1 MSEKNR
7 GYKANL
13 HQPSL
18 IGGDGDDSL
27 EGGDGND
34 SLIGGNGDDFLF
46 GQNGDDTLFGQTGND
61 TLHGGQG
68 NDILEGGAQNDTLN
82 GNDGNDTLRGGAQ
95 NDILNGNDGNDIL
108 EGGSQNDQ
116 LKGHDGNDL
125 LFGQLGN
132 DTLKGGDG
140 DDSLEGDDG
149 DDSLN
154 GNEGD
159 DSSNITLG
167 DNQGLGTINND
178 DNATININ
186 NVTIVEGDNGTTNA
200 VFTVS
205 LSNPVNEVV
214 TVDYTT
220 ADGTATVADNDYVPI
235 PTTTL
240 TFNPNETTQQITVE
254 VNGDK
259 IVENDETFFLNLSN
273 LQTNSS
279 NVTLG
284 DNQGIGTINND
295 DDATID
301 IEDVTITEG
310 DKGTTNF
317 VFTVSLSN
325 LVDEVVTVD
334 YTTADVTATVADND
348 YVPIPT
354 TTLTFNPEETTK
366 EIIVEVT
373 GDKIVEND
381 ETFFLNL
388 SNLQT
393 NSSNVTLEDNQGVG
407 TIENDDEAK
416 ISIEDVTITEGDN
429 GITNFVFT
437 VSLSNLVDEVVTVDY
452 ATADGT
458 ATVADNDYVPIPTT
472 TLTFN
477 PNQTTQQITVEVTG
491 DNIVEDN
498 ETFFLNLSNLQT
510 NSSNVTLEDNQG
522 VGTISNDDNDENNSA
537 PTEIS
542 LINGFVLNGI
552 DQYDFS
558 GRSVSSAGD
567 VNGDGFSDIL
577 IGAYHADP
585 NGNSRAGESYVVFGR
600 SNFVAVVELSNLNT
614 ANVDEN
620 SANGTVIAQLNTSDP
635 DAGDTHTYNL
645 LDDAGGRF
653 AINENN
659 HLIVAN
665 GSLLDFETDNSH
677 TIEVQTT
684 DSGGM
689 SFSQFLTID
698 LKNSQEI
705 GNDQPSSI
713 SLINGFGFVLNGI
726 DAGDRSGYS
735 GVIRWARKLVP
746 SISV

>member
-18 IGGDGDDSL
+18 IGGEGDDSR

-354 TTLTFNPEETTK
+354 TTLTFNP
-366 EIIVEVT
+366 
-373 GDKIVEND
+373 
-381 ETFFLNL
+381 
-388 SNLQT
+388 
-393 NSSNVTLEDNQGVG
+393 
-407 TIENDDEAK
+407 
-416 ISIEDVTITEGDN
+416 
-429 GITNFVFT
+429 
-437 VSLSNLVDEVVTVDY
+437 
-452 ATADGT
+452 
-458 ATVADNDYVPIPTT
+458 
-472 TLTFN
+472 
-477 PNQTTQQITVEVTG
+477 NQTTQQITVEVTG